1 MIFMEYIDR
10 KISGIIKEAI
20 PFYPVIV
27 LTGPR
32 QTGKTTLARHLFPDY
47 VYFNLEDITVR
58 EAVESDPRGFI
69 MNGAEGMI
77 IDEIQ
82 KVPALFS
89 YIQVAVDENHQKKF
103 ILTGSSDFALME
115 KITQSLAGRASLFT
129 LLPFSFKEIPDYVKE
144 SSTNDLMYRGFY
156 PGVIVKGI
164 KSDLFYSNYYATYVE
179 RDARQISSI
188 ENLDIFRLFI
198 RVLAGRTGSEFNAN
212 SLSAELGVSAPT
224 IRKWLGIL
232 KTSYIAFSLSPYHVN
247 LAKRL
252 TKTPKIYFYDTGLLC
267 FLLGIRNDSD
277 LNLHP
282 LRGAIFENLAIMEL
296 IKEKYNRGSF
306 ADFYFYRENGSRE
319 VDLLKVESSD
329 IQLYE
334 IKSSSTY
341 NKIFQKNLIY
351 LKNLLGNQIKS
362 SLVVY
367 DGPTVTPIAVNIKE
381 L

>member
-1 MIFMEYIDR
+1 MEYIYR
-10 KISGIIKEAI
+10 KISGIIQEAV

-32 QTGKTTLARHLFPDY
+32 QTGKTTLARHLFPDFT
-47 VYFNLEDITVR
+47 YFNLEDITVR

-69 MNGAEGMI
+69 MNGDSEMI

-89 YIQVAVDENHQKKF
+89 YIQVAVDENPQKKF
-103 ILTGSSDFALME
+103 VLTGSSDFALME

-156 PGVIVKGI
+156 PGVIDKRI

-232 KTSYIAFSLSPYHVN
+232 KTSYIAFSLSPYHAN
-247 LAKRL
+247 LEKRL

-267 FLLGIRNDSD
+267 FLLGIRKDSD

-282 LRGAIFENLAIMEL
+282 LRGAIFENLAILEL

-306 ADFYFYRENGSRE
+306 ADFYYYRENGGRE
-319 VDLLKVESSD
+319 VDLLKVESAD

-341 NKIFQKNLIY
+341 NKIFQKNLVY
-351 LKNLLGNQIKS
+351 LRNLLGNHVKS
-362 SLVVY
+362 SMVVY

>member
-1 MIFMEYIDR
+1 MEYVYR
-10 KISGIIKEAI
+10 KISGIIQEAV

-32 QTGKTTLARHLFPDY
+32 QTGKTTLARHLFPDFT
-47 VYFNLEDITVR
+47 YFNLEDITVR

-69 MNGAEGMI
+69 MNGDSEMI

-89 YIQVAVDENHQKKF
+89 YIQVAVDENPQKKF
-103 ILTGSSDFALME
+103 VLTGSSDFALME

-129 LLPFSFKEIPDYVKE
+129 LLPFSFKEVPDYVKE
-144 SSTNDLMYRGFY
+144 STTNDLMYRGFY

-164 KSDLFYSNYYATYVE
+164 KSDIFYSNYYATYVE

-232 KTSYIAFSLSPYHVN
+232 KTSYIAFSLSPYHAN
-247 LAKRL
+247 LEKRL
-252 TKTPKIYFYDTGLLC
+252 TKTPKVYFYDTGLLC
-267 FLLGIRNDSD
+267 FLLGIRNASD

-282 LRGAIFENLAIMEL
+282 LRGAIFENLAITEL
-296 IKEKYNRGSF
+296 IKEKYNTGAF
-306 ADFYFYRENGSRE
+306 TDFYYYRENGGRE
-319 VDLLKVESSD
+319 VDLLRVESSD
-329 IQLYE
+329 MELYE

-341 NKIFQKNLIY
+341 NKIFQKNLVY
-351 LKNLLGNQIKS
+351 LKNLLGNRVKS
-362 SLVVY
+362 SVVVY
-367 DGPTVTPIAVNIKE
+367 DGPTVAPIVINIKE

>member
-1 MIFMEYIDR
+1 MEYVYR
-10 KISGIIKEAI
+10 KISGIIQEAV

-32 QTGKTTLARHLFPDY
+32 QTGKTTLARHLFPDFT
-47 VYFNLEDITVR
+47 YFNLEDITVR

-69 MNGAEGMI
+69 MNGDTEMI

-89 YIQVAVDENHQKKF
+89 YIQVAVDENPQKKF
-103 ILTGSSDFALME
+103 VLTGSSDFALME

-129 LLPFSFKEIPDYVKE
+129 LLPFSFKEVPDYVEE
-144 SSTNDLMYRGFY
+144 STTNDLMYRGFY
-156 PGVIVKGI
+156 PGVIVEGI
-164 KSDLFYSNYYATYVE
+164 KSDMFYSNYYATYVE

-232 KTSYIAFSLSPYHVN
+232 KTSYIAFSLSPYHAN
-247 LAKRL
+247 LEKRL
-252 TKTPKIYFYDTGLLC
+252 TKTPKVYFYDTGLLC
-267 FLLGIRNDSD
+267 FLLGIRNASD

-282 LRGAIFENLAIMEL
+282 LRGAIFENLAITEL
-296 IKEKYNRGSF
+296 IKEKYNTGAF
-306 ADFYFYRENGSRE
+306 TDFYYYRENGGRE
-319 VDLLKVESSD
+319 VDLLRIESSD
-329 IQLYE
+329 MELYE
-334 IKSSSTY
+334 IKSSYTY
-341 NKIFQKNLIY
+341 NKIFQKNLVY
-351 LKNLLGNQIKS
+351 LKNLLGNRVKS
-362 SLVVY
+362 SVVVY
-367 DGPTVTPIAVNIKE
+367 DGPTVAPIAINIKE

>member
-1 MIFMEYIDR
+1 MEYIYR
-10 KISGIIKEAI
+10 KISGIIQEAV

-32 QTGKTTLARHLFPDY
+32 QTGKTTLARHLFPDFT
-47 VYFNLEDITVR
+47 YFNLEDITVR

-69 MNGAEGMI
+69 MNGDSEMI

-89 YIQVAVDENHQKKF
+89 YIQVAVDENPQKKF
-103 ILTGSSDFALME
+103 VLTGSSDFALME

-144 SSTNDLMYRGFY
+144 STTNDLMYRGFY

-164 KSDLFYSNYYATYVE
+164 KRDLFYSNYYATYVE

-232 KTSYIAFSLSPYHVN
+232 KTSYIAFSLSPYHAN
-247 LAKRL
+247 LEKRL
-252 TKTPKIYFYDTGLLC
+252 TKTPKVYFYDTGLLC
-267 FLLGIRNDSD
+267 FLLGIRNSSD

-282 LRGAIFENLAIMEL
+282 LRGAIFENLAITEL
-296 IKEKYNRGSF
+296 IKEKYNTGVF
-306 ADFYFYRENGSRE
+306 TDFYYYRENGGRE
-319 VDLLKVESSD
+319 VDLLRVESSD
-329 IQLYE
+329 MHLYE

-341 NKIFQKNLIY
+341 NKIFQKNLVY
-351 LKNLLGNQIKS
+351 LKNILGEQVKS
-362 SLVVY
+362 SVVVY
-367 DGPTVTPIAVNIKE
+367 DGPTVSPIAINIKE